1 VGPADALEEWSHSD
15 APPLAPASTLQRF
28 LYALAAVLG
37 GSGVPYALTALRR
50 TNGALS
56 IRSKRVCGPLGEGS
70 QPIAV
75 TYASHE
81 ARSIERERSPEWSTR
96 RLVLRWKW
104 HNDIRTVMLVLGTV
118 AGALAVSLG

>member
-1 VGPADALEEWSHSD
+1 M
-15 APPLAPASTLQRF
+15 
-28 LYALAAVLG
+28 
-37 GSGVPYALTALRR
+37 PYALTALRR

-70 QPIAV
+70 QPIAL

-81 ARSIERERSPEWSTR
+81 ARSIEREKSPQWTSR
-96 RLVLRWKW
+96 RLVQRWKW
-104 HNDIRTVMLVLGTV
+104 HNDIRTLALILGTI